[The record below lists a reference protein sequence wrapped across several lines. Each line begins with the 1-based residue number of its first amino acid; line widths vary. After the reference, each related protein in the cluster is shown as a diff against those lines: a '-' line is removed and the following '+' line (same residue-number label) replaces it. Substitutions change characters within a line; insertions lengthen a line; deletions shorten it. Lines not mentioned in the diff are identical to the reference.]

1 LARLP
6 ACFLSGCLGPPR
18 APLFPYTT
26 LFRSSPHSHYDFDQ
40 CSLIFEGNYIHHLR
54 WPWSSNKHEWRAD
67 EHIEIGSPSVTIIP
81 ARVIHTSEAQAPG
94 PKGNRMA
101 DIFAPPRLDFSLK
114 EGLVRNADEYP
125 IPEESLQ
132 GEPTKR

>member
-81 ARVIHTSEAQAPG
+81 ARVIDRKST
-94 PKGNRMA
+94 
-101 DIFAPPRLDFSLK
+101 RLNSSHVKSSYAVCCLK
-114 EGLVRNADEYP
+114 KKKSD
-125 IPEESLQ
+125 S
-132 GEPTKR
+132 